1 MRYKFVVVAFLALFL
16 SVLAPVAAPGFAVS
30 SAYAETVSA
39 VVVEGNQRIES
50 DTIASY
56 VKVSR
61 GENVTPEKIDASLKA
76 LFQTGLFADVQIFRR
91 GSTLVVKV
99 EENPMIN
106 QVNFEGNVN
115 VKDTDLSKEVEL
127 RERMMLTRAKVLSD
141 VNRIIA
147 VFRRA
152 GYYSVKVSP
161 KIIRL
166 PENRVDL
173 VYEINEG
180 GETKVKQ
187 INFVGNDAFSAGS
200 LMGVIGTQQY
210 SWWRFFN
217 RNDNYDADRL
227 EYDKEL
233 LRRYY
238 LRNGFADVQV
248 VSADAVLNAA
258 GDGFIITYTIDEGP
272 RYKVADVAV
281 NVGDAQLDSKDLIA
295 KVRTGV
301 GDYYDATKVD
311 KSVEQLTLEAARQG
325 FVFARVNPDIQRDAG
340 AKNLNIT
347 YNIVEGPRTYIERID
362 IIGNYR
368 TEDEVIRREL
378 NLYEGDAFNRV
389 VIERAR
395 RRLTAL
401 DFFDKI
407 DFLEQEGSAPD
418 RVVLTVQVQEKS
430 TGSVNFSI
438 GYSTTD
444 IIVGSVSLQ
453 ERNFLGKGYNVNVN
467 T

>member
-1 MRYKFVVVAFLALFL
+1 MALFL

-50 DTIASY
+50 DTITSY
-56 VKVSR
+56 VQVSR

-258 GDGFIITYTIDEGP
+258 
-272 RYKVADVAV
+272 
-281 NVGDAQLDSKDLIA
+281 
-295 KVRTGV
+295 
-301 GDYYDATKVD
+301 
-311 KSVEQLTLEAARQG
+311 
-325 FVFARVNPDIQRDAG
+325 
-340 AKNLNIT
+340 
-347 YNIVEGPRTYIERID
+347 
-362 IIGNYR
+362 
-368 TEDEVIRREL
+368 
-378 NLYEGDAFNRV
+378 
-389 VIERAR
+389 
-395 RRLTAL
+395 
-401 DFFDKI
+401 
-407 DFLEQEGSAPD
+407 
-418 RVVLTVQVQEKS
+418 
-430 TGSVNFSI
+430 
-438 GYSTTD
+438 
-444 IIVGSVSLQ
+444 
-453 ERNFLGKGYNVNVN
+453 
-467 T
+467 